1 MMPLR
6 LSTATLQLMDG
17 KWVGRT
23 CESKQDAIRFER
35 HLKDGC
41 YLSLITLLS
50 AMCK

>member
-1 MMPLR
+1 
-6 LSTATLQLMDG
+6 MDG
-17 KWVGRT
+17 KWVRRP

-50 AMCK
+50 AICK